1 MTDSHAEFLQDP
13 EAHASH
19 LGECAECRALVQR
32 LNAEV
37 SSAGIDLEALPLAQ
51 WEGAAYRSWI
61 FVAFVSGIVAA
72 VAITL
77 CHIAG
82 ITPLHAVASDAS
94 IVQWRTLLAILTGT
108 LQRATLGWQIVFG
121 MAFVAVNTLLFF
133 LLRRPTRGIDA

>member
-1 MTDSHAEFLQDP
+1 MTDRHAEFLRDP

-19 LGECAECRALVQR
+19 LDECAECRALVQR

-37 SSAGIDLEALPLAQ
+37 SSEGIDLEALPLAQ
-51 WEGAAYRSWI
+51 WEGAAYRSWG
-61 FVAFVSGIVAA
+61 FVASVSVIVAVA
-72 VAITL
+72 AITL
-77 CHIAG
+77 CHVAG
-82 ITPLHAVASDAS
+82 ITPLHAVAWDAS

-121 MAFVAVNTLLFF
+121 IAFVAVNTLLFF